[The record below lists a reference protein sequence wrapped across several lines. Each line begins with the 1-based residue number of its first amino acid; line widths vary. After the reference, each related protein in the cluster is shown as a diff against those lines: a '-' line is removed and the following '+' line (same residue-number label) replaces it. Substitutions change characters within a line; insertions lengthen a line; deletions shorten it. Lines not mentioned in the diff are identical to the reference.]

1 MEMKDAI
8 IARRSV
14 RSYTGQPLDGLL
26 IDSLAGFISD
36 IRPLHDNIPV
46 DVMLY
51 EKEDFHKEFGRSSMY
66 RATDFVV
73 IRSAMSVQ
81 GYLQNAGF
89 IGEQITLWLTHKG
102 IASCWAGMAKQKSQP
117 SRGELP
123 YIISIEFGRGNN
135 APFRRLAEEVPRKK
149 LHEFLLGEISRPEFL
164 PVLEAGR
171 LAPSAV
177 NMQPVRFLTVDD
189 AICICRK
196 KPPVKYGYL
205 EKIQQ
210 IDVGVAMANMYVM
223 CDGNC
228 TFVRQSTPPELPQ
241 GYIYEYTMF
250 LGPRVS

>member
-89 IGEQITLWLTHKG
+89 IGEQIALWLTHKG

-135 APFRRLAEEVPRKK
+135 APSVGLPR
-149 LHEFLLGEISRPEFL
+149 
-164 PVLEAGR
+164 
-171 LAPSAV
+171 
-177 NMQPVRFLTVDD
+177 RFLAKSCMNFCSARSADRNFCRCSKPEGWLRRRS
-189 AICICRK
+189 ICSR
-196 KPPVKYGYL
+196 
-205 EKIQQ
+205 
-210 IDVGVAMANMYVM
+210 
-223 CDGNC
+223 
-228 TFVRQSTPPELPQ
+228 
-241 GYIYEYTMF
+241 
-250 LGPRVS
+250 